1 MDSILSSNVLF
12 QFFAGAAALLALLIQ
27 FKWSDKRT
35 NSFKY
40 LRNSLFVISF
50 VLFVIGIG
58 QTIRDN
64 NEKAEAEISLQ
75 SSFDSVKHNFDSIK
89 LN

>member
-27 FKWSDKRT
+27 FKWRT

>member
-12 QFFAGAAALLALLIQ
+12 QFFAGAAALLALLIH
-27 FKWSDKRT
+27 FKWRT

-64 NEKAEAEISLQ
+64 NEKAEAEILFSQVL
-75 SSFDSVKHNFDSIK
+75 I
-89 LN
+89 L